1 LVVYAHT
8 EADPFTSAMLASN
21 ESVDTFLQ
29 QVDGSLAFADVLLGA
44 RLFGTIGRGTMIV
57 DAALRPN
64 FFHLQ
69 NPIPNTNFL
78 FLSYDAAGSAAIQNR
93 LQSRLV
99 LAQNVTPEAQ
109 AAWPDHWM
117 FAADTMD
124 KLAAN
129 ATSAAITSVL
139 LAWQEDVRGLQY
151 GSTATWLPRL
161 DGHFQY
167 CNIVARDNHSPSDP
181 SQVGV

>member
-1 LVVYAHT
+1 MNGV
-8 EADPFTSAMLASN
+8 LALAA
-21 ESVDTFLQ
+21 FL
-29 QVDGSLAFADVLLGA
+29 DAPRFFRHYWAEE
-44 RLFGTIGRGTMIV
+44 RKV
-57 DAALRPN
+57 DAALRRNLLHP
-64 FFHLQ
+64 Q
-69 NPIPNTNFL
+69 NPIPDANFL
-78 FLSYDAAGSAAIQNR
+78 FLSYDVAGSAAIQNR
-93 LQSRLV
+93 LQSRLI
-99 LAQNVTPEAQ
+99 LAQNITPEAQ

-117 FAADTMD
+117 FAADTID

-151 GSTATWLPRL
+151 GTTATWLPRL

-181 SQVGV
+181 SQVSV